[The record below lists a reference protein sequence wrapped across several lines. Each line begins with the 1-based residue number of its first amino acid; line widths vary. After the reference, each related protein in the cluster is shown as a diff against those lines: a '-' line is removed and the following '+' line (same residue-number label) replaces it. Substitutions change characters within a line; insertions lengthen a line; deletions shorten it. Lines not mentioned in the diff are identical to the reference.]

1 MQRIEAFE
9 SSTSRFPSRPFVW
22 AAFGRDR
29 LTLAYLSLGGLAILI
44 ATVFPRTASII
55 GPVLG
60 VATIAT
66 VIASVRFRRPSLV
79 WPWACLLAAFVL
91 FLANNVAKGAFQPL
105 GDLTA
110 TRSMVP
116 DMIALPGY
124 VLLALG
130 LMGFSHSRVRGAGQ
144 SSVVLDG
151 LIAALAL
158 AALAWAFAVEPVL
171 SQGQT
176 PNLVK
181 MALTAY
187 PSMSIFLV
195 VVTLRIVFNA
205 DGKRVPALWL
215 CVGAMSF
222 MLVGDGIYMF
232 ADINLLHLPQQFLDL
247 PYLIAFLGAGATA
260 LHPSMRE
267 LTEPGPE
274 THLTASTGRAA
285 LVAGALLITAVLTT
299 KNRAFA
305 ASDRWVM
312 FVLFFALIGAVV
324 LRIVQALRVA
334 ARSEARLIH
343 QADHDDLTGLPNRR
357 MMERYLSRMLKRVS
371 ADDKQVALL
380 FLDLDRFKLVND
392 TLGHGRGDDLL
403 IEVAKRLQTHVRPS
417 DLVTRIGG
425 DEFMILLDHVVS
437 TSEAMDLA
445 NRLRLSL
452 KDPFVLNGIEFYT
465 SASVGLALASGN
477 DPHATA
483 ETLVRDADTAMYQ
496 AKEAGRDKVAVFDES
511 MRDEVSERVE
521 LENDL
526 RNAIPLNQLH
536 LVYQPIV
543 RLPRGPSVGMEALV
557 RWAHPTRGVLSP
569 AQFIPL
575 AEENGM
581 ISAIGSWVMEEA
593 VSQLAA
599 WCRYAP
605 EMEGIYV
612 SVNLSSAQ
620 LLHEGIVDRVA
631 DLLAMHGLPGSSLCL
646 ELTET
651 MAMQDPLASTAIL
664 GRLRQLGVGVALDDF
679 GAEYSSLAYLK
690 RLPVTMLKIDKSF
703 ISNLAEEDTPD
714 AALIAALVAMA
725 RSLGITT
732 VAEGVE
738 TSAQARRLL
747 RLGVDAV
754 QGFLFSRP
762 VTADKLL
769 EVTAALS
776 QQKLSLVTA
785 STS

>member
-1 MQRIEAFE
+1 
-9 SSTSRFPSRPFVW
+9 
-22 AAFGRDR
+22 
-29 LTLAYLSLGGLAILI
+29 
-44 ATVFPRTASII
+44 
-55 GPVLG
+55 
-60 VATIAT
+60 
-66 VIASVRFRRPSLV
+66 
-79 WPWACLLAAFVL
+79 
-91 FLANNVAKGAFQPL
+91 
-105 GDLTA
+105 
-110 TRSMVP
+110 MV
-116 DMIALPGY
+116 
-124 VLLALG
+124 
-130 LMGFSHSRVRGAGQ
+130 
-144 SSVVLDG
+144 
-151 LIAALAL
+151 
-158 AALAWAFAVEPVL
+158 
-171 SQGQT
+171 
-176 PNLVK
+176 
-181 MALTAY
+181 
-187 PSMSIFLV
+187 
-195 VVTLRIVFNA
+195 
-205 DGKRVPALWL
+205 
-215 CVGAMSF
+215 
-222 MLVGDGIYMF
+222 
-232 ADINLLHLPQQFLDL
+232 
-247 PYLIAFLGAGATA
+247 
-260 LHPSMRE
+260 
-267 LTEPGPE
+267 
-274 THLTASTGRAA
+274 
-285 LVAGALLITAVLTT
+285 TAVLTT
-299 KNRAFA
+299 KYRAFA
-305 ASDRWVM
+305 AADRWVM
-312 FVLFFALIGAVV
+312 FVLFFALIGVV
-324 LRIVQALRVA
+324 TLRIVQALRIA
-334 ARSEARLIH
+334 ARSEARLVH

-357 MMERYLSRMLKRVS
+357 MMERHLSKMLARVS
-371 ADDKQVALL
+371 ASDRQVALL

-403 IEVAKRLQTHVRPS
+403 IEVAKRLQAHVRPT

-425 DEFMILLDHVVS
+425 DEFMILLDHVLS

-465 SASVGLALASGN
+465 SASVGLAFASGK

-483 ETLVRDADTAMYQ
+483 ETIVRDADTAMYQ

-511 MRDEVSERVE
+511 MRDEVSERVK

-581 ISAIGSWVMEEA
+581 IAEIGTWVMEEA
-593 VSQLAA
+593 VSQMAA

-620 LLHEGIVDRVA
+620 LRDEGIVDRVGE
-631 DLLAMHGLPGSSLCL
+631 LLTMHGLPGSSLCL

-664 GRLRQLGVGVALDDF
+664 GRLRNLGVGVALDDF

-703 ISNLAEEDTPD
+703 ITNLAQEDTTD

-738 TSAQARRLL
+738 NSAQARRLL

-769 EVTAALS
+769 EVTASLS